1 MLTVTELANRSG
13 VTPTVVRYYT
23 RVGLL
28 SPERHPENDYRLY
41 RPTDAQRL
49 RFIRQAKSLGFTLK
63 EIREILARVEAGQS
77 PCPLVRDRLR
87 SHIEENRRRI
97 EALQR
102 QQAHMEAALAEW
114 ERLPDSL
121 PDAQVLCP
129 LIETSGDPDVLPGQ
143 DH

>member
-13 VTPTVVRYYT
+13 VPPTVVRYYT

-28 SPERHPENDYRLY
+28 RPERHPRNDYRLY
-41 RPTDAQRL
+41 RPSDAQRL
-49 RFIRQAKSLGFTLK
+49 RFIRQAKALGFTLR
-63 EIREILARVEAGQS
+63 EIREILARVADGQS
-77 PCPLVRDRLR
+77 PCPLVRERLR

-102 QQAHMEAALAEW
+102 RQRHMERALAEW
-114 ERLPDSL
+114 ERMPDSL
-121 PDAQVLCP
+121 PDEHSLCP
-129 LIETSGDPDVLPGQ
+129 LIETSGEFDAIPDL